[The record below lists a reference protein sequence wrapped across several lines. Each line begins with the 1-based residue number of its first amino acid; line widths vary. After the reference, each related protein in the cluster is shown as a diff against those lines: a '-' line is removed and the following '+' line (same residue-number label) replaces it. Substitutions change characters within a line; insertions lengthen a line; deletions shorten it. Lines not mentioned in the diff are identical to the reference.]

1 MSELSTTSQLRS
13 EVEFKSL
20 HEPEIAGTER
30 NSHRQ
35 AHGLSKYGR
44 NHNIFAKVWLISA
57 CGGNREF

>member
-1 MSELSTTSQLRS
+1 MSELSTTSQLSS

-20 HEPEIAGTER
+20 HEPGRER

-44 NHNIFAKVWLISA
+44 NHNTFAQVWLISA
-57 CGGNREF
+57 WGGDTEF

>member
-1 MSELSTTSQLRS
+1 MSELSTTSQLSS

-20 HEPEIAGTER
+20 HEPEIAGRER

-44 NHNIFAKVWLISA
+44 NHNIFAKV
-57 CGGNREF
+57 